1 MIVLSLKRRRRR
13 ALYMSVHS
21 LLPVCLARTLTTWIL
36 WIRLMAFMWENDTW
50 KMHRKCRRK
59 WIYFLRTNKKQQARK
74 KKKKNKNTKK
84 PTIENSCIH
93 ECWAVYNVHTKQS
106 LLIFN
111 MLLPREIQLAY
122 HWYQRGD
129 FQKEHKSAILAV
141 QKLKKKHHRD
151 HC

>member
-1 MIVLSLKRRRRR
+1 MIHGKCTENVEGNGYIFLEQIKNSKR
-13 ALYMSVHS
+13 
-21 LLPVCLARTLTTWIL
+21 
-36 WIRLMAFMWENDTW
+36 E
-50 KMHRKCRRK
+50 
-59 WIYFLRTNKKQQARK
+59 RK
-74 KKKKNKNTKK
+74 KKQKHK

-93 ECWAVYNVHTKQS
+93 ECWAVYNVHMKQS